1 MVDDALTNLWVFLNE
16 NMKGNHLYTFDGVH
30 YCNLKV
36 TYLSIKVTPYSFQ
49 TQIEVSLILIEITT
63 EIPILKS
70 FRAKSKI
77 KTFYLSLFL
86 YLKSFLRHLVEMNI
100 ALAKSYS
107 FLQLN

>member
-30 YCNLKV
+30 YCNWEV

-77 KTFYLSLFL
+77 KTFYLSL
-86 YLKSFLRHLVEMNI
+86 S
-100 ALAKSYS
+100 LAI
-107 FLQLN
+107 